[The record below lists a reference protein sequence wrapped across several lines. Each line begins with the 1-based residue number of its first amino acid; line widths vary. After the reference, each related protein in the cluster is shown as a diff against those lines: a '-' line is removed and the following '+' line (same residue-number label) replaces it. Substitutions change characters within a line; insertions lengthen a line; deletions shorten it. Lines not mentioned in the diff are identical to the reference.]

1 MAPPDHQQLG
11 MARANVFFEASLFSS
26 ATGSD
31 VRPPHMRINDVVGTG
46 FARLPIGCPADPPA
60 LARLVQVNLDR
71 SVLADRL
78 FVDPIYE
85 DRKSVVSGKSV
96 SVRVDL
102 GGRRILKKKKNK
114 YKRVH
119 N

>member
-26 ATGSD
+26 ATGGD

-85 DRKSVVSGKSV
+85 HHPCACAFYFDPPRFSTGASTTDRKSTRLNSS
-96 SVRVDL
+96 
-102 GGRRILKKKKNK
+102 
-114 YKRVH
+114 H
-119 N
+119 

>member
-26 ATGSD
+26 ATGGD
-31 VRPPHMRINDVVGTG
+31 VRPPHMRINDVVGTS

-85 DRKSVVSGKSV
+85 HHPCACASTSIRHASPPGPPPRPGVPFAGPKPT
-96 SVRVDL
+96 
-102 GGRRILKKKKNK
+102 
-114 YKRVH
+114 
-119 N
+119 

>member
-26 ATGSD
+26 ATGGD

-78 FVDPIYE
+78 FVGPISTE
-85 DRKSVVSGKSV
+85 EGGVGKGG
-96 SVRVDL
+96 VRM
-102 GGRRILKKKKNK
+102 GRSRWVPLQ
-114 YKRVH
+114 
-119 N
+119 

>member
-1 MAPPDHQQLG
+1 
-11 MARANVFFEASLFSS
+11 
-26 ATGSD
+26 
-31 VRPPHMRINDVVGTG
+31 MRINDVVGTG

-85 DRKSVVSGKSV
+85 HHPCACAFYFDPSRFSTGAPTPAWGTLCRHQTPLTGLDWLACGARPGSF
-96 SVRVDL
+96 RL
-102 GGRRILKKKKNK
+102 RRRSLW
-114 YKRVH
+114 RS
-119 N
+119 